1 MKAAIKRFLSIPLS
15 PLVARWRYVAG
26 NLSEIQ
32 NNLDELR
39 LGLDGSRLR
48 EEDLRARADEAI
60 RRASEILARVEEVN
74 ARNEDQFN
82 EARVRDEEIS
92 ARIAEAGLREEKI
105 SAQNEEVK
113 LHSEQIFVQ
122 IGEIKARIEE
132 VNGRNE
138 DQFNEVRFRD
148 EEISAR
154 IAEVGLREEKIS
166 AQNEEMKLH
175 SEQIFVQIGEIK
187 ARIEEVNA
195 RNEDQFIEVRFRD
208 EAISARIEEF
218 GLLDGKISA
227 QNEEVKLHSE
237 QIYAQ
242 IGEIKARIEEVNA
255 RNEDQFI
262 EVRFRDEAIS
272 ARIEE
277 FGLLDGKISAQN
289 EEVKLHSEQIYAQ
302 IAEIKAHIEEVN
314 SRNDQTS
321 RMTLEAIRVGFSE
334 SLRRGQELEA
344 ELAQLSEEINRSNR
358 SLLDFKA
365 DAQTKDFDNWS
376 ADKRVLPPV
385 YGGDSAR
392 VLAAMR
398 LLAPWDVRD
407 RGFRRLGR
415 EFDGG
420 YVMVD
425 DFSMVQAVVSCGIE
439 SEVSWDREMAELGFD
454 VHQYDHTVGGPPEP
468 NSRFMFHK
476 LAIRASDAEEGIT
489 IRGIVAG
496 LGRKAKGAILKL
508 DIERSEWPV
517 LEAVDE
523 KTLMTFSQI
532 LVEFHEMH
540 YMPIFM
546 EKAEAAFQKLARH
559 FFVAHLHANNHEDAY
574 SIGGVIVP
582 RVLEVTFANR
592 AWFEPVPLTRTF
604 PTDLDRRNDPR
615 RPELHLGRFAY

>member
-26 NLSEIQ
+26 NLSDIQ
-32 NNLDELR
+32 NKLDELR
-39 LGLDGSRLR
+39 LGLDGSRMR
-48 EEDLRARADEAI
+48 EENLGARADEAI
-60 RRASEILARVEEVN
+60 RRASEI
-74 ARNEDQFN
+74 Q
-82 EARVRDEEIS
+82 
-92 ARIAEAGLREEKI
+92 
-105 SAQNEEVK
+105 
-113 LHSEQIFVQ
+113 
-122 IGEIKARIEE
+122 ARIEE
-132 VNGRNE
+132 VYARNE
-138 DQFNEVRFRD
+138 DRFNEVRFRD

-166 AQNEEMKLH
+166 AQNEEVKLH
-175 SEQIFVQIGEIK
+175 SEQIF
-187 ARIEEVNA
+187 
-195 RNEDQFIEVRFRD
+195 
-208 EAISARIEEF
+208 
-218 GLLDGKISA
+218 
-227 QNEEVKLHSE
+227 
-237 QIYAQ
+237 AQ

-255 RNEDQFI
+255 RNEDQFT
-262 EVRFRDEAIS
+262 EVRLRDEEIS
-272 ARIEE
+272 ARIEGI
-277 FGLLDGKISAQN
+277 GLLDGKMSALN
-289 EEVKLHSEQIYAQ
+289 EKAKLHAEQIFAQ
-302 IAEIKAHIEEVN
+302 IGEIKARIEEVN
-314 SRNDQTS
+314 SRNDQIS
-321 RMTLEAIRVGFSE
+321 SLNLEAIRVGFSE
-334 SLRRGQELEA
+334 SLRRGQELGA

-365 DAQTKDFDNWS
+365 DARTKDFDNWS

-398 LLAPWDVRD
+398 LLEPWDVRD
-407 RGFRRLGR
+407 RGFRRIGR

-425 DFSMVQAVVSCGIE
+425 DFSMVRAVVSCGIE
-439 SEVSWDREMAELGFD
+439 NEVSWDREMAELGFD
-454 VHQYDHTVGGPPEP
+454 VHQYDHTVGGSPEP
-468 NSRFMFHK
+468 NSRFKFHK

-489 IRGIVAG
+489 IRGIVAS

-523 KTLMTFSQI
+523 KTLLTFSQI

-546 EKAEAAFQKLARH
+546 AQAEAAFQKLARH

>member
-1 MKAAIKRFLSIPLS
+1 MKAAIKRFLSIPLY

-26 NLSEIQ
+26 NLAEIQ
-32 NNLDELR
+32 SKLDELR
-39 LGLDGSRLR
+39 LGLDGARMR
-48 EEDLRARADEAI
+48 AEDLRARADEAI
-60 RRASEILARVEEVN
+60 GRVGEIQVRIEEVD

-82 EARVRDEEIS
+82 
-92 ARIAEAGLREEKI
+92 
-105 SAQNEEVK
+105 Q
-113 LHSEQIFVQ
+113 
-122 IGEIKARIEE
+122 
-132 VNGRNE
+132 
-138 DQFNEVRFRD
+138 VRFRG

-166 AQNEEMKLH
+166 AQNEEAKLYF
-175 SEQIFVQIGEIK
+175 EQIVAQISEIQARVQ
-187 ARIEEVNA
+187 EVNA
-195 RNEDQFIEVRFRD
+195 RNEDQFNEVRFRD
-208 EAISARIEEF
+208 EEISARIVEVGLREE
-218 GLLDGKISA
+218 KISA
-227 QNEEVKLHSE
+227 QNEEAKLNSE
-237 QIYAQ
+237 QIFAQ

-255 RNEDQFI
+255 RNEDQFS
-262 EVRFRDEAIS
+262 EVRLRDEAIS

-277 FGLLDGKISAQN
+277 LGLLDGKISAQN

-321 RMTLEAIRVGFSE
+321 SRNLEAIRVGFSE

-439 SEVSWDREMAELGFD
+439 SEVSWDRDMAQLGFD

-540 YMPIFM
+540 YMPIFI
-546 EKAEAAFQKLARH
+546 EQAEAAFQKLARH

>member
-1 MKAAIKRFLSIPLS
+1 M
-15 PLVARWRYVAG
+15 
-26 NLSEIQ
+26 
-32 NNLDELR
+32 
-39 LGLDGSRLR
+39 
-48 EEDLRARADEAI
+48 
-60 RRASEILARVEEVN
+60 
-74 ARNEDQFN
+74 
-82 EARVRDEEIS
+82 
-92 ARIAEAGLREEKI
+92 
-105 SAQNEEVK
+105 
-113 LHSEQIFVQ
+113 
-122 IGEIKARIEE
+122 
-132 VNGRNE
+132 
-138 DQFNEVRFRD
+138 
-148 EEISAR
+148 
-154 IAEVGLREEKIS
+154 
-166 AQNEEMKLH
+166 
-175 SEQIFVQIGEIK
+175 
-187 ARIEEVNA
+187 
-195 RNEDQFIEVRFRD
+195 
-208 EAISARIEEF
+208 
-218 GLLDGKISA
+218 
-227 QNEEVKLHSE
+227 
-237 QIYAQ
+237 
-242 IGEIKARIEEVNA
+242 
-255 RNEDQFI
+255 
-262 EVRFRDEAIS
+262 
-272 ARIEE
+272 
-277 FGLLDGKISAQN
+277 
-289 EEVKLHSEQIYAQ
+289 
-302 IAEIKAHIEEVN
+302 
-314 SRNDQTS
+314 
-321 RMTLEAIRVGFSE
+321 
-334 SLRRGQELEA
+334 
-344 ELAQLSEEINRSNR
+344 AQLSEEINRSNR

-439 SEVSWDREMAELGFD
+439 SEVSWDRDMAQLGFD

-540 YMPIFM
+540 YMPIFI
-546 EKAEAAFQKLARH
+546 EQAEAAFQKLARH